1 MHGVVFDYIDHLWN
15 NLRKFT
21 FRNRTVLEVFFIML
35 YTVEQTLLI
44 WLTYDVKDPIKLSLI
59 ISIFATIVL
68 TTFSLHKLVM
78 ESRIK
83 VLETQLNETYEQK
96 KALEDKTKKV
106 MKEADEN
113 DILMKEVLSSDNK
126 NL

>member
-1 MHGVVFDYIDHLWN
+1 MHGVVFDYIDHFWN

-21 FRNRTVLEVFFIML
+21 CRNRTVLEVFFIML

>member
-1 MHGVVFDYIDHLWN
+1 
-15 NLRKFT
+15 
-21 FRNRTVLEVFFIML
+21 
-35 YTVEQTLLI
+35 
-44 WLTYDVKDPIKLSLI
+44 
-59 ISIFATIVL
+59 
-68 TTFSLHKLVM
+68 M

>member
-1 MHGVVFDYIDHLWN
+1 MHGVVFDYIDHFWN